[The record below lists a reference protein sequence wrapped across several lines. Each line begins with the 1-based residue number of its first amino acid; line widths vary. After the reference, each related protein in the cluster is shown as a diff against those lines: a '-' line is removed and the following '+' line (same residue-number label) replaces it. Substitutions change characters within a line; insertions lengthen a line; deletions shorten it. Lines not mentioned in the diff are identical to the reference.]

1 MPPQDPPLPGWL
13 QGSPAVQTLARTL
26 LARYPAAFRAE
37 GSEVRP
43 LKIGIDRDIQQALD
57 VNPAVLRTVLGGYTR
72 RRAYRAALAAPG
84 AMRVDL
90 AGQPVA
96 PVTPAH
102 QQWARQDA
110 RPPTRPARGPRAAA
124 PVVAAPPGLA
134 PAAPPA
140 GALVPVRDFTPYL
153 PEGGPPM
160 AVTATLKF
168 VLREIPASREHDGL
182 VYLGLHNVPKGVPA
196 RVHLDEAPLL
206 VACTSKMWRTAL
218 QRTQALATSGP
229 PLWIVEAHV
238 GVQEGALLAVVKGI
252 QVLAGKPPVPTPT

>member
-1 MPPQDPPLPGWL
+1 MPPQDTSLPGWM

-37 GSEVRP
+37 ASEVRP
-43 LKIGIDRDIQQALD
+43 LKIGIDHDLQQALD
-57 VNPAVLRTVLGGYTR
+57 VHPAVLRTVLGGYTR

-90 AGQPVA
+90 AGQPVE
-96 PVTPAH
+96 PVTAAQ
-102 QQWARQDA
+102 QQWARQAA
-110 RPPTRPARGPRAAA
+110 RPPTRPARGPRAT
-124 PVVAAPPGLA
+124 APPGPAL
-134 PAAPPA
+134 AAPPA
-140 GALVPVRDFTPYL
+140 GVPVRHFTPYL
-153 PEGGPPM
+153 PQGGPPM

-182 VYLGLHNVPKGVPA
+182 VYLALHNVPKGVPA
-196 RVHLDEAPLL
+196 RVHLDEVPLS
-206 VACTSKMWRTAL
+206 VACPSKLWRTAL
-218 QRTQALATSGP
+218 QRTQALAASGP

-252 QVLAGKPPVPTPT
+252 QVVAGKSPAPTPT

>member
-1 MPPQDPPLPGWL
+1 MPPQAPPLPGWM

-37 GSEVRP
+37 GAEVRP
-43 LKIGIDRDIQQALD
+43 LKIGIDRDLQQALD

-90 AGQPVA
+90 AGQPVE
-96 PVTPAH
+96 PVTAAH
-102 QQWARQDA
+102 QQWARQGA
-110 RPPTRPARGPRAAA
+110 RPPTTPVRRPRAAA
-124 PVVAAPPGLA
+124 PVA
-134 PAAPPA
+134 AAPPA
-140 GALVPVRDFTPYL
+140 GAPAPVRDFTPYL
-153 PEGGPPM
+153 PQGGPPM

-182 VYLGLHNVPKGVPA
+182 VYLALHNVPKGVPA

-206 VACTSKMWRTAL
+206 VGCPSKLWRTAL
-218 QRTQALATSGP
+218 QRTQALAASGP

-252 QVLAGKPPVPTPT
+252 QVLAGKPPAPVQT

>member
-1 MPPQDPPLPGWL
+1 MPLQDTTLPGWM

-37 GSEVRP
+37 GAEVRP
-43 LKIGIDRDIQQALD
+43 LKIGIDRDLQQALD
-57 VNPAVLRTVLGGYTR
+57 VDPAVLRTVLGGYTR

-90 AGQPVA
+90 AGQPVE
-96 PVTPAH
+96 PVTAAH
-102 QQWARQDA
+102 QQWARQAA
-110 RPPTRPARGPRAAA
+110 RPPTKPVRRPRATA
-124 PVVAAPPGLA
+124 PGA
-134 PAAPPA
+134 AAPPA
-140 GALVPVRDFTPYL
+140 GAPAPVRDFTPYL
-153 PEGGPPM
+153 PQGGPPM

-182 VYLGLHNVPKGVPA
+182 VYLALHNVPKGVPA
-196 RVHLDEAPLL
+196 RVHLDEAPL
-206 VACTSKMWRTAL
+206 VVGCPSKLWRTAL
-218 QRTQALATSGP
+218 QRTQALAASGP

-252 QVLAGKPPVPTPT
+252 QVLAGKPPAPPT

>member
-1 MPPQDPPLPGWL
+1 MPLQDTTLPGWM

-37 GSEVRP
+37 GAEVRP
-43 LKIGIDRDIQQALD
+43 LKIGIDRDLQQALD
-57 VNPAVLRTVLGGYTR
+57 VDPAVLRTVLGGYTR

-96 PVTPAH
+96 PVTAAH
-102 QQWARQDA
+102 QQWARQGA
-110 RPPTRPARGPRAAA
+110 RPPTKPARRPRAAA
-124 PVVAAPPGLA
+124 PPGLS

-140 GALVPVRDFTPYL
+140 GAPAPVRDFTPYL
-153 PEGGPPM
+153 PQGGPPM

-168 VLREIPASREHDGL
+168 VLREIPASQEHDGL
-182 VYLGLHNVPKGVPA
+182 VYLALHNMPKGVPA
-196 RVHLDEAPLL
+196 RVHLDDARLL
-206 VACTSKMWRTAL
+206 VACPSKLWRTAL
-218 QRTQALATSGP
+218 QRTEALAASGP

-252 QVLAGKPPVPTPT
+252 QVLAGKPSAPTPP